1 VRGSPPEDVMA
12 TPYADESA
20 LASSTWVEEHLKD
33 VDVRVVEVDYDPV
46 SNYFLGHVP
55 GAVLLDWRR
64 DFNDPIT
71 RDVIGKAGF
80 ERVMGDA
87 GMSNQRTLVLYGDFN
102 NWFAAFAFWVCKYYG
117 LKKVKLMNGGR
128 KKWLMEDGPVTKEVP
143 RIVPEPFHAAPPDES
158 CRAYMQQVRDSLHMA
173 GKVLVDVRSPREFS
187 GEVLAPPEYP
197 TELAQRGGHI
207 PGAVNLPWNL
217 TIKDDGRFKSV
228 EELTALLESKGVT
241 PDKEVCTYC
250 RIGERSSFLWF
261 VLKYLVGFSNVRNYD
276 GSWAEWGNSV
286 KAPIEK

>member
-1 VRGSPPEDVMA
+1 VRGTSPKDDMA

-20 LASSTWVEEHLKD
+20 LASTAWVEERLRD

-55 GAVLLDWRR
+55 GAILLDWRR
-64 DFNDPIT
+64 DFNDPVS

-80 ERVMGDA
+80 ERTMGDA
-87 GMSNQRTLVLYGDFN
+87 GMNNQRTLVLYGDFN
-102 NWFAAFAFWVCKYYG
+102 NWFAAFAFWVCSYYG

-128 KKWLMEDGPVTKEVP
+128 KKWLLEDRPLTKEVP
-143 RIVPEPFHAAPPDES
+143 QFTPEPFRAAPPNES
-158 CRAYMQQVRDSLHMA
+158 IRAYMPQVRESLHVA
-173 GKVLVDVRSPREFS
+173 GKILVDVRSLKEFA

-228 EELTALLESKGVT
+228 EELTAILEPKGVT
-241 PDKEVCTYC
+241 PDKEVFTYC
-250 RIGERSSFLWF
+250 RIGERSSYLWF
-261 VLKYLVGFSNVRNYD
+261 VLKYLLGFPNVRNYD
-276 GSWAEWGNSV
+276 GSWAEWGNAV